1 MRIAFVIGFVTLII
15 CVLPSMAEPPAFG
28 SMSYIQCDGD
38 SIDIGFFSD
47 PVFVDWD
54 GDGLKD
60 LIVGQYFDEAVSNY
74 GKMRFY
80 KNTGTGADPS
90 FDSWIYIQ
98 ADGADIECSAG

>member
-1 MRIAFVIGFVTLII
+1 MTRVLVIGFVLLI
-15 CVLPSMAEPPAFG
+15 VYVFPSMAEPPAFG
-28 SMSYIQCDGD
+28 SMSYVQCAGD

-47 PVFVDWD
+47 PVFVDFD

-80 KNTGTGADPS
+80 KNIGTSADPS